1 MTKADTDLDALFTLP
16 LAGFTAARNALVKRL
31 KQSER
36 SDEAAKVMA
45 LSKPS
50 ISAWAVNQLYWKHR
64 NEFDRLLAAGAH
76 ASEAHAAQLTG
87 KKADVRGALAARRE
101 AISALLNLADGL
113 LRAEGHSAS
122 PEMMRRIETTLEALS
137 ASSSFAKAPMTGRLT
152 DDVGPLGFESLTGLV
167 PDVKPATPAPSKAA
181 LKTAEQTLRKARTLA
196 DAAAKALKEA
206 TAQVKAKEKALRQA
220 EERLAQAKAA
230 MQEAHR
236 IVSDRS
242 AAAESTRKA
251 VEDAER
257 VVESVRS
264 SRPAQR

>member
-36 SDEAAKVMA
+36 SDEAARVMA
-45 LSKPS
+45 LPKPS

-122 PEMMRRIETTLEALS
+122 PETMRRIETTLETLS
-137 ASSSFAKAPMTGRLT
+137 ASSSFAEASVPGRLT

-167 PDVKPATPAPSKAA
+167 PDVKPATPAPSNAT
-181 LKTAEQTLRKARTLA
+181 LKTAEQTVRKARTHA
-196 DAAAKALKEA
+196 DAAEKALKEA
-206 TAQVKAKEKALRQA
+206 TTQVKAKEKALRQA

-236 IVSDRS
+236 LVRDRS

>member
-1 MTKADTDLDALFTLP
+1 
-16 LAGFTAARNALVKRL
+16 
-31 KQSER
+31 
-36 SDEAAKVMA
+36 MA
-45 LSKPS
+45 LAKPS

-64 NEFDRLLAAGAH
+64 NEFDRLLAAGAL

-87 KKADVRGALAARRE
+87 KKGDMRGAMAVRRE
-101 AISALLNLADGL
+101 AISALLNLADRL

-122 PEMMRRIETTLEALS
+122 PETMRRIETTLESLS
-137 ASSSFAKAPMTGRLT
+137 ASSSLAEAPMPGRLT

-181 LKTAEQTLRKARTLA
+181 LKNAEQTLRKARTLA

-206 TAQVKAKEKALRQA
+206 TTQVKAKEKALRQA
-220 EERLAQAKAA
+220 EERLAQARAA

-236 IVSDRS
+236 LVRDRS
-242 AAAESTRKA
+242 AEAESARKA

-257 VVESVRS
+257 VVESGRS
-264 SRPAQR
+264 SQRAQR

>member
-1 MTKADTDLDALFTLP
+1 MTKADTELDALFTLP

-45 LSKPS
+45 LPKPS

-64 NEFDRLLAAGAH
+64 SEFDRLLAAGAH
-76 ASEAHAAQLTG
+76 ASEAHAAQLAG
-87 KKADVRGALAARRE
+87 KKGDVRGALAARRE

-122 PEMMRRIETTLEALS
+122 PETMRRIETTLETLS
-137 ASSSFAKAPMTGRLT
+137 ASSSLAEASTPGRLT

-167 PDVKPATPAPSKAA
+167 PDVKPATPAPSKAD

-196 DAAAKALKEA
+196 DAAEKALKEA
-206 TAQVKAKEKALRQA
+206 TTQVKAKEKALRQA
-220 EERLAQAKAA
+220 EERLAQA
-230 MQEAHR
+230 HR
-236 IVSDRS
+236 LVRDRS
-242 AAAESTRKA
+242 AEAESARKA
-251 VEDAER
+251 VEDADR
-257 VVESVRS
+257 VVGSVRS
-264 SRPAQR
+264 SRPTQR